1 MTAIRS
7 FASHFVA
14 GATALALSLVLIGG
28 TVSTPTA
35 PTATYTGTLV

>member
-7 FASHFVA
+7 FASHLIA
-14 GATALALSLVLIGG
+14 GTAALALSLVLIGG

-35 PTATYTGTLV
+35 PTAINQETLA